1 MVKCD
6 ERVGA
11 LAGFSTASRMQ
22 GTIVDGFCRLGASNL
37 YNTSARFRAQS
48 TRRIKAVKW
57 TNTCVERSLVQPLSV
72 PVSLFL
78 LASLRGVVG

>member
-1 MVKCD
+1 MK
-6 ERVGA
+6 
-11 LAGFSTASRMQ
+11 

-57 TNTCVERSLVQPLSV
+57 DEYLRGTFFGTAVIG

-78 LASLRGVVG
+78 VASLRRVVG